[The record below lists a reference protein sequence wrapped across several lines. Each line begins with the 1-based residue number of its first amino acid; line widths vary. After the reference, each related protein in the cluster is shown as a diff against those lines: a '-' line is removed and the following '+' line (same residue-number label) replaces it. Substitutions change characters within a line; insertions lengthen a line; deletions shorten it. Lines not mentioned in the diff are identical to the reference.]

1 MAAEHRTRLLAAA
14 GLVASLA
21 GCDAPTAPRESVAYD
36 PTQLTD
42 GKLYHWA
49 LGRTI
54 AVFVDP
60 IGQSA
65 AEELTGAV
73 GAGTD
78 AWESNVYY
86 REFRLRMVNAP
97 GDADVVV
104 RLAAAPTRVTVPDGC
119 PAPGVAAGVT
129 YFCIDAADSVVVLP
143 LLSGASSR
151 IRMDVRV
158 DPSRLLV
165 NQTLGALVAHE
176 LGHVLGIGSHSGV
189 PDDLMFTVPRVDTPS
204 AADARTLRV
213 LLHERSEL
221 TL

>member
-86 REFRLRMVNAP
+86 P
-97 GDADVVV
+97 D
-104 RLAAAPTRVTVPDGC
+104 PTT
-119 PAPGVAAGVT
+119 AFT
-129 YFCIDAADSVVVLP
+129 LP
-143 LLSGASSR
+143 TGR
-151 IRMDVRV
+151 RW
-158 DPSRLLV
+158 
-165 NQTLGALVAHE
+165 
-176 LGHVLGIGSHSGV
+176 
-189 PDDLMFTVPRVDTPS
+189 PRTPC
-204 AADARTLRV
+204 
-213 LLHERSEL
+213 
-221 TL
+221 